1 MKNGNTALLLACAL
15 GMLSTV
21 VEAEEIEITPY
32 IVNGTPISVS
42 NYQYMARLLYESNN
56 SLYALCGASL
66 INNRYVLT
74 AAHCVDESAYKDD
87 LYIGIDGDRDQDFVL
102 SPRYPVKYIYYPDNY
117 DGIVANGLHHDVA
130 VLELEYDIPS
140 IGSEHYVD
148 RAYTADVVAY
158 RQAAESFTVIGYGN
172 TASGVNANDWLQ
184 QTSVS
189 YVTQAVCQTQ
199 WSSVT
204 SSQICTNGVVN
215 GGSGLKNA
223 SCQGDSGGPL
233 LWYDPNS
240 TLTKQIGIVSYGPV
254 TCGDPGTITQAV
266 FTEVADY
273 NGWIQR
279 VLNGNE
285 TPKFS
290 HYSGISTGS
299 SSGSGLGFWFL
310 SVLLL
315 SYVIRRRTAPSIS

>member
-21 VEAEEIEITPY
+21 VEAQEIEITSY
-32 IVNGTPISVS
+32 IVNGTPVSVN

-148 RAYTADVVAY
+148 
-158 RQAAESFTVIGYGN
+158 
-172 TASGVNANDWLQ
+172 
-184 QTSVS
+184 
-189 YVTQAVCQTQ
+189 
-199 WSSVT
+199 
-204 SSQICTNGVVN
+204 
-215 GGSGLKNA
+215 
-223 SCQGDSGGPL
+223 
-233 LWYDPNS
+233 
-240 TLTKQIGIVSYGPV
+240 
-254 TCGDPGTITQAV
+254 PGTITQAV

-273 NGWIQR
+273 NGWIQS

-290 HYSGISTGS
+290 NYSGITGS
-299 SSGSGLGFWFL
+299 SSGSGIGVGFL
-310 SVLLL
+310 IPLLL
-315 SYVIRRRTAPSIS
+315 ICVIRGKGLLSIN